1 MKRANA
7 RFDKLVWSLV
17 FGGLLV
23 TGPGLAAGVIVETL
37 GSGDGLTLSAP
48 WSGATG
54 KASVSFH
61 HDLHNYCIHFAMPVK
76 S

>member
-23 TGPGLAAGVIVETL
+23 TGPGLALQRAGESWGWLVIAV
-37 GSGDGLTLSAP
+37 GAAAA
-48 WSGATG
+48 ATG
-54 KASVSFH
+54 IVLVWVRSRLPDPSE
-61 HDLHNYCIHFAMPVK
+61 P
-76 S
+76 